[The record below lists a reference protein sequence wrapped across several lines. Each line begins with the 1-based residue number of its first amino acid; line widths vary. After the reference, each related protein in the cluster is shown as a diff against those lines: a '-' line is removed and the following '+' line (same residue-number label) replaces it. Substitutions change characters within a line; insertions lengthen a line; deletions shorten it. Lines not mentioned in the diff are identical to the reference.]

1 MLFNEEETKGSKMK
15 ITLSAKIL
23 TAYGFALMSVLL
35 SIGIVSN
42 WGYFHSGNI
51 ILLAAMIASFPIFG
65 IALTILEVVFGKD
78 GGF

>member
-1 MLFNEEETKGSKMK
+1 MK

-23 TAYGFALMSVLL
+23 TAYGFILMSVLL

-42 WGYFHSGNI
+42 WGYFYSGNI
-51 ILLAAMIASFPIFG
+51 LLLAAMIASFPILA

-78 GGF
+78 GGFR